1 LPRIAIIGNPRSRG
15 HLEGHASLGVTAQGL
30 PQAAPESR
38 AALREALA
46 GFAAAGVELLVINGG
61 DGTLR
66 EVLTALPES
75 FGARPP
81 AIAPL
86 AAGRTNL
93 AARIL
98 ADGTTPRGE
107 GEAVLARLLESARAG
122 RLRRRAQPVL
132 EIAFPG
138 APERGVL
145 RGLLFGAAAMTEATQ
160 LAQAQIHRRGLNDAL
175 GVAAT
180 GLVTAAQV
188 LTGRGALGRSL
199 RQGTPMRLAVDDA
212 PPREGPRFILLATP
226 LDKLMLGLW
235 PFWGEG
241 AGPLRWLDVAAPP
254 PRLAS
259 GLWSLLR
266 RRAPTTPGW
275 HSGRATR
282 LVAAL
287 EQPFILDGEMF
298 DSAPGGLVITTSAP
312 VTFVA
317 P

>member
-1 LPRIAIIGNPRSRG
+1 LSRIGIISNPRSRG
-15 HLEGHASLGVTAQGL
+15 HLEGQAGLGAAAEGL
-30 PQAAPESR
+30 LQAAPESR
-38 AALREALA
+38 AALRQALA
-46 GFAAAGVELLVINGG
+46 GFAAAGVDLLVVNGG

-75 FGARPP
+75 FGTRHP

-93 AARIL
+93 AARIM
-98 ADGTTPRGE
+98 ANGTNAGA
-107 GEAVLARLLESARAG
+107 GEAVLARLLDSARAG
-122 RLRRRAQPVL
+122 RLRQRAQPVL

-145 RGLLFGAAAMTEATQ
+145 RGLLFGAAAMTQATL
-160 LAQAQIHRRGLNDAL
+160 LAQSQIHRRGLNDAL

-180 GLVTAAQV
+180 GLVTAARV
-188 LTGRGALGRSL
+188 LTGRGSLGRSL
-199 RQGTPMRLAVDDA
+199 RQGTPMQLVVDDA
-212 PPREGPRFILLATP
+212 PPREGPRFILLATT

-241 AGPLRWLDVAAPP
+241 PGPLRWLDVAAPP
-254 PRLAS
+254 PRLAT

-266 RRAPTTPGW
+266 RRAPAIPGW

-282 LVAAL
+282 LAAAL

-298 DSAPGGLVITTSAP
+298 DSAPGGLVVTASAP